1 MAKIP
6 IARTVAQATS
16 APIGFAPN
24 VFYAKRALR
33 NIEGFGDLWQ
43 SRFVLLMVSEYAR
56 GSWKTLT
63 GAQKRWDEGVSNGYA
78 EIIPLENGTFRADIT
93 FFKVIP
99 RAADPRTDADVILE
113 RIDSPP
119 LPRKAAIQKGLS
131 YGLFLDESN
140 LIESDME
147 RDDPDRPGYKIAEDG

>member
-24 VFYAKRALR
+24 LVYAKRALR
-33 NIEGFGDLWQ
+33 KIEGFGDLWQ
-43 SRFVLLMVSEYAR
+43 CRFVLLMVSEYAR
-56 GSWKTLT
+56 GSWKTLR
-63 GAQKRWDEGVSNGYA
+63 GAQKRWEEGVSNGYA
-78 EIIPLENGTFRADIT
+78 EVIPLMDGTFKADIT
-93 FFKVIP
+93 FFKVLP
-99 RAADPRTDADVILE
+99 RAADPRTDADVISE

-119 LPRKAAIQKGLS
+119 LPRTAAIQKDLNF
-131 YGLFLDESN
+131 GLFLDESN

-147 RDDPDRPGYKIAEDG
+147 RDDPDRPGYKIADE